1 MDCIVCIDCD
11 GLATLETPLKMQRE
25 LLYSVEAYL
34 KVLPFL
40 TKASLLSGSKLIDC
54 S

>member
-11 GLATLETPLKMQRE
+11 GLATLDAAEMQRE

-34 KVLPFL
+34 KFYLFRHKHLYIRV
-40 TKASLLSGSKLIDC
+40 KAD
-54 S
+54 